1 MTDKP
6 EKFIDENGIRSDGR
20 RANEI
25 RDVKIEVGVL
35 SRADGSCYLE
45 FGKNKVMAAVYGPRE
60 VHPRHQ
66 QKSNRAI
73 VRYKYNMASF
83 SVEDRKR
90 PGPDRRS
97 IEVSKVSREALE
109 NQIFTEYFP
118 KSAIDIFVEVLQAD
132 AGTRTAALNA
142 ASVALADAG
151 IPMRSLVSACAVG
164 KVDDTLVLDL
174 NKNEDNYGQADVPIA
189 MTPDGKI
196 TLLQMD
202 GHLTPEEFK
211 QGLEMAQEGC
221 RQVYELQRKA
231 LIDYYSKKTE
241 VVTEATTAEDVKKD
255 APEEPEDVTP
265 VDVTED
271 TEETEKIDDTNETGV
286 TKETDDTREPGD
298 TKATGDTEETEDTVK
313 AGDVEELEDSGE
325 EVPETGKN
333 ADETYGQMDESEEET
348 SNE

>member
-109 NQIFTEYFP
+109 DQIFTEYFP

-174 NKNEDNYGQADVPIA
+174 NKDEDNYGQADMPIA

-202 GHLTPEEFK
+202 GHLTQEEFK

-221 RQVYELQRKA
+221 RQVYEVQRKA
-231 LIDYYSKKTE
+231 LMDYYSKKTG

-265 VDVTED
+265 VEVTED
-271 TEETEKIDDTNETGV
+271 TEETEKIDDINETGV
-286 TKETDDTREPGD
+286 TKETEV
-298 TKATGDTEETEDTVK
+298 TKERGDTEETEDTVK

-325 EVPETGKN
+325 DVPETGKN
-333 ADETYGQMDESEEET
+333 ADETDGQMDESEEET